1 MLARRS
7 RAGRRPPFRGAQRRM
22 QNLPACLLKFLVPE
36 PHSLEYVPRSVK
48 HAQTERQTSQG
59 HGILSQVYKN
69 QQPLRPLRRAQGAGW
84 PRDAAGASMAESPP
98 LWQPGEKKGGAHAGW
113 KRLRHDGTIGPFHSP
128 RVRCAPGD
136 SLFRHRSQTFTGT
149 YPPCSR
155 TTRAGLH
162 AGPP

>member
-1 MLARRS
+1 
-7 RAGRRPPFRGAQRRM
+7 M

-84 PRDAAGASMAESPP
+84 PRGRRDAAEHGRKSPFGN
-98 LWQPGEKKGGAHAGW
+98 LVKKGGVH
-113 KRLRHDGTIGPFHSP
+113 T
-128 RVRCAPGD
+128 PGG
-136 SLFRHRSQTFTGT
+136 SFET
-149 YPPCSR
+149 
-155 TTRAGLH
+155 
-162 AGPP
+162 